1 MYCEIYLVALDSLF
15 TIIQNIPDTT
25 IDGIL
30 DNNLPGST
38 YTWHHPNR
46 ITERTTVCY
55 LLATQRANICVGTLL
70 SGCIDFTG
78 GQSLPGCVCGC
89 GWPVPAI

>member
-38 YTWHHPNR
+38 YT
-46 ITERTTVCY
+46 
-55 LLATQRANICVGTLL
+55 
-70 SGCIDFTG
+70 
-78 GQSLPGCVCGC
+78 
-89 GWPVPAI
+89 